1 MKIIDYNRYFKNAS
15 KDDLMDL
22 ERGKFM
28 ELTKKRTVKGVLCN
42 AELFDWFERL
52 KVNDPLVFSLRL
64 LLKLILGRVKSLIF
78 YIEPIN
84 TPTMVFFYCGM
95 KK

>member
-28 ELTKKRTVKGVLCN
+28 ELTKKKL
-42 AELFDWFERL
+42 L
-52 KVNDPLVFSLRL
+52 KVCYAMLSCLID
-64 LLKLILGRVKSLIF
+64 LKD
-78 YIEPIN
+78 
-84 TPTMVFFYCGM
+84 
-95 KK
+95 